1 MIRHKSSS
9 ATLAAKLALL
19 GTQPTPTRA
28 TNHHVVLEVT
38 MKFTFA
44 LVRIA
49 TLVAVLISSFV
60 NPDMVQSASKVRNNK
75 YFTSTASQRSEARS
89 ETIYPF
95 EFHSGFWI
103 NLHHFLYEQALLRK
117 QAAGQTAN
125 SPTNLK
131 SQLSSEEQQQ
141 WDSAVDHYMKTMIKR
156 DLLRDEGM
164 MLINDQLGKSE
175 AAPNLSKS
183 GLSGD
188 LIKILEGVAP
198 IYRAHWWPQHD
209 RANRFWI
216 AVVKPMVQ
224 QFSQTLIKQ
233 LTTAYKAKWPT
244 DLIRVDVVEY
254 ANWAGAYTTFDS
266 ADKVHIT
273 MSTDSGNQGFSAL
286 ELLFHES
293 SHWMVG
299 PNDGAVAQA
308 IARECKAKAKP
319 IPNGLWHAIIF
330 YTAGEFTR
338 QDLNEYGVS
347 DYKPYAYR
355 GLYERAWPNLQR
367 PLELYW
373 QPYLEGT
380 VDFDK
385 AISNLINAL

>member
-1 MIRHKSSS
+1 MRVANNHVILEGAMKS
-9 ATLAAKLALL
+9 
-19 GTQPTPTRA
+19 TP
-28 TNHHVVLEVT
+28 
-38 MKFTFA
+38 A
-44 LVRIA
+44 LVRNAI
-49 TLVAVLISSFV
+49 LVAALINLFVLV
-60 NPDMVQSASKVRNNK
+60 PTAQAAASNARNNCSS
-75 YFTSTASQRSEARS
+75 TSKAYPQSDARI
-89 ETIYPF
+89 ETVSPF

-117 QAAGQTAN
+117 QAAGSGQAAN
-125 SPTNLK
+125 SPANLK
-131 SQLSSEEQQQ
+131 NQLSAEQRQQ
-141 WDSAVDHYMKTMIKR
+141 WDAAVDYYMKLMIKR
-156 DLLRDEGM
+156 DLLRDDGM
-164 MLINDQLGKSE
+164 VLINDQLSE
-175 AAPNLSKS
+175 SEVARDLSKS
-183 GLSGD
+183 GLSSD
-188 LIKILEGVAP
+188 LIKILEGAAP
-198 IYRAHWWPQHD
+198 IYRAQWWPQHD

-216 AVVKPMVQ
+216 AVATPMVK

-233 LTTAYKAKWPT
+233 LTGAYKAKWPT
-244 DLIRVDVVEY
+244 GLIRVDVVEY
-254 ANWAGAYTTFDS
+254 ANWAGAYTTFDD

-273 MSTDSGNQGFSAL
+273 MSTDSNNQGFSAL

-299 PNDGAVAQA
+299 PRDGAVAQA
-308 IARECKAKAKP
+308 IARECKAKNKP
-319 IPNGLWHAIIF
+319 IPGGLWHAIIF

-338 QDLNEYGVS
+338 RNLSEYGVS

>member
-1 MIRHKSSS
+1 MKSIF
-9 ATLAAKLALL
+9 ALMRNAILIAALL
-19 GTQPTPTRA
+19 
-28 TNHHVVLEVT
+28 
-38 MKFTFA
+38 
-44 LVRIA
+44 
-49 TLVAVLISSFV
+49 SSFV
-60 NPDMVQSASKVRNNK
+60 TVPVAQATSSSHARNNESFASKAYPRNDAQNK
-75 YFTSTASQRSEARS
+75 GT
-89 ETIYPF
+89 YPF

-117 QAAGQTAN
+117 QAAGSGQTAN
-125 SPTNLK
+125 SATDMKN
-131 SQLSSEEQQQ
+131 QLSSEQRAR
-141 WDSAVDHYMKTMIKR
+141 WDAALDYYKNTMIKR
-156 DLLRDEGM
+156 DLLLDDE
-164 MLINDQLGKSE
+164 LVRINDQLGQSE
-175 AAPNLSKS
+175 GAQDLSKS

-188 LIKILEGVAP
+188 LIKILESVAP
-198 IYRAHWWPQHD
+198 LYRARWWPQHE

-216 AVVKPMVQ
+216 AVATPMVQ
-224 QFSQTLIKQ
+224 QFSQTLIDQ
-233 LTTAYKAKWPT
+233 LTAAYKAKWPS

-254 ANWAGAYTTFDS
+254 ANWAGAYTTFDR

-273 MSTDSGNQGFSAL
+273 MSTDPGNQGFSAL

-299 PNDGAVAQA
+299 PRNGAVARA
-308 IARECKAKAKP
+308 IARECQAKNKP
-319 IPNGLWHAIIF
+319 IPKDLWHAIIF

-338 QDLNEYGVS
+338 RDLSEYGVS

-355 GLYERAWPNLQR
+355 GLYARAWPNFQR

-385 AISNLINAL
+385 AMSNLINAL